1 MWEPCLSGDCVHIKP
16 RSRVETP
23 LERCWKVPISYL
35 MKLATWQPHTVS
47 VQVWRRYGQL
57 ADCIQSAKTWKKR
70 GSGSIHISSPLCEWY
85 QYISQEHNMFEFPK
99 RLCNLSFFLQ
109 SFGEKKND
117 TWQVDLGGLFRSCY
131 TKTAAGNWGL
141 SPAKPQWW
149 RREEKSRSHSW
160 SCEWWTRL
168 KWVQW
173 MMHKEVSTLTCW
185 AATHTNSK
193 IHHVDPILYL

>member
-109 SFGEKKND
+109 SFGKKKRHLAGRFGWSFPFVLHQNCSRK
-117 TWQVDLGGLFRSCY
+117 LR
-131 TKTAAGNWGL
+131 TKSSKTTMVKA
-141 SPAKPQWW
+141 W
-149 RREEKSRSHSW
+149 R
-160 SCEWWTRL
+160 
-168 KWVQW
+168 
-173 MMHKEVSTLTCW
+173 
-185 AATHTNSK
+185 K
-193 IHHVDPILYL
+193 IS